1 MEPEVPASPES
12 SASDSE
18 SYNTESAR
26 LYFGPLKTP
35 ERKFVASSKHLFPPV
50 QTPPLRRSPRLS
62 SPRPRSVTP
71 VDAEDTAEEN
81 EDIERVAQ
89 LVNGDEEDDEDTSNS
104 QSGTPQRGDIT
115 PDEPSS
121 ALAERISHAP
131 DNPSPPPSPPAA
143 LTLFDP
149 LHTSFLET
157 SGDYQADL
165 MSLRIND
172 GTEGGGA
179 NSLVAFTGT
188 DPPSLLMSAPI
199 PTRSAEEH
207 LLQRDLISFDSFTDI
222 PAPVFPDND
231 MTLNSPYPAPQQ
243 ALSVD
248 DMFSHSPNRNTP
260 GPQEA
265 IHIPVLIVEPP
276 KEVIHTEDE
285 CMAVDA
291 YYPKETAVE
300 MEHDHIPP
308 TNELIQ
314 PQSHESEQMDVVQ
327 PAAPQASLGD
337 ELMTTPLRRSMRPRR
352 SVSPHPLPAPLPV
365 FVPPSPSP
373 ARTQVKKR
381 VTNMPADD
389 EIVSDS
395 QDEGE
400 GLRASPSRT
409 TPTSN
414 RIRQRS
420 PGKAPLSFHRALG
433 SLSPTSANVLSTLAF
448 SADQPSTSNT
458 ESLSSS
464 NPPSMF
470 SFSVFSAEASA
481 APSTPVRSD
490 GPIRFSSP
498 SKGSPSKLQLQTP
511 APNDPTNTPARRI
524 PMEQAIAQ
532 GHVSPEKA
540 AQLGFKASINGTTL
554 PSVSTP
560 ARRVLISERT
570 VVPLSK
576 SSTVRPA
583 SPLKAGPV
591 QRERSAEPSQRVMS
605 SLKGKERAGSVTQ
618 DLSSSV
624 IKPGQ
629 LPFPIALA
637 ASVVSSSVASP
648 SSAPSA
654 ARSAVDPPSSPA
666 KSSLKQVT
674 SRIPRIGAK
683 PYARTVD
690 QKATEKA
697 KSTIPRMVDLSK
709 VFNLIAF
716 DISPVLISFQSAPKP
731 KVMES
736 VTIIRRGV
744 NKAPES
750 NVPSASSSSRVK
762 PTIVTSTT
770 LLKRKREAERSPVKP
785 RLITLRQVPPMQSP
799 SEPSSSQIAP
809 APSTSA
815 VSSKS
820 KKPSGGTIRIRRVPD
835 PLPKPPVVPQPNLPE
850 ILTPVEPGATIIVS
864 KPRSPPQEQSNEK
877 LRPVTLEPEVR
888 SVDNDHL
895 PPGSPMKQD
904 PPQNE
909 HEKPARVAAP
919 AIVVTDTTSTA
930 DSNVISGLRRTT
942 RSRRIVTHDVIPE
955 SSSRSSTSR
964 RKAAVSF
971 HSDDVFSSM
980 SITALKDLTT
990 SNTVKNQQYLSAKL
1004 ETEVI
1009 RREGLR
1015 PESPAVKIR
1024 TISQRQEEKERRRE
1038 ERAQRRARRSD
1049 EMTSSDVEPSS
1060 DIGYSSPCEEES
1072 SDKKGES
1079 LMKHQR
1085 GAGDEDDYETPER
1098 PDCRRRLFDDRSTPV
1113 PQSPVRRV
1121 QWDRGLFTTVYIDEV
1136 KLGSR
1141 QTLKENR
1148 DLKGI
1153 LAPTAKAL
1161 RLDML
1166 GNLLQVD
1173 TPLTDL
1179 VQENITVK
1187 KFVYDNDIPV
1197 RPPPPVAKSTRSKG
1211 KKK

>member
-1 MEPEVPASPES
+1 MGPGVPASPAS
-12 SASDSE
+12 SASDSD

-62 SPRPRSVTP
+62 SPRPRSATP

-89 LVNGDEEDDEDTSNS
+89 LVNGDEEEEEEEEEEISNS

-143 LTLFDP
+143 LSLFDP

-165 MSLRIND
+165 MSLRISD
-172 GTEGGGA
+172 GVEGGGG
-179 NSLVAFTGT
+179 NPLVAFTGT
-188 DPPSLLMSAPI
+188 DPPSLLLSAPV
-199 PTRSAEEH
+199 PTPSAEEPV
-207 LLQRDLISFDSFTDI
+207 LQRDLISFDSFIDI

-231 MTLNSPYPAPQQ
+231 MTLNSPNPALRHTP
-243 ALSVD
+243 SVD
-248 DMFSHSPNRNTP
+248 DMFSQSPNHSTP

-276 KEVIHTEDE
+276 TEVTRTEDE
-285 CMAVDA
+285 HMSVDSVDTCTFPKEAAVD
-291 YYPKETAVE
+291 
-300 MEHDHIPP
+300 DHTPP

-314 PQSHESEQMDVVQ
+314 PQSYENEQMDVVQ

-337 ELMTTPLRRSMRPRR
+337 ELMATPLRRSTRPRR
-352 SVSPHPLPAPLPV
+352 SVSPHPFPAPPPI

-381 VTNMPADD
+381 VGNLPADD

-400 GLRASPSRT
+400 CPRASPSRT
-409 TPTSN
+409 TPTVN

-420 PGKAPLSFHRALG
+420 PGKTPLSFHRALG

-448 SADQPSTSNT
+448 GTDQPSTSNI

-498 SKGSPSKLQLQTP
+498 SKGSPSKLRLQTP
-511 APNDPTNTPARRI
+511 APDDPTNTPARRI

-540 AQLGFKASINGTTL
+540 AQLGFKSSINGTTL
-554 PSVSTP
+554 PSGSTP

-576 SSTVRPA
+576 SSTIRPP
-583 SPLKAGPV
+583 SPVKTERV
-591 QRERSAEPSQRVMS
+591 QRERSVEPSQRVIP

-618 DLSSSV
+618 DLSPSV

-637 ASVVSSSVASP
+637 APAVSSSVAS
-648 SSAPSA
+648 SYSASSA
-654 ARSAVDPPSSPA
+654 ARSTVDPPSSPA

-709 VFNLIAF
+709 
-716 DISPVLISFQSAPKP
+716 SAPKP
-731 KVMES
+731 KAMES
-736 VTIIRRGV
+736 VTIGRRGV
-744 NKAPES
+744 NKAPEP
-750 NVPSASSSSRVK
+750 NVLSASSSSRVK

-785 RLITLRQVPPMQSP
+785 RLITLRQVPPMQP
-799 SEPSSSQIAP
+799 TSEPSSSQVVP
-809 APSTSA
+809 AASTSS
-815 VSSKS
+815 VSSNG
-820 KKPSGGTIRIRRVPD
+820 KKLSGGTIRIRRVPD
-835 PLPKPPVVPQPNLPE
+835 PPPKPPVVPEPNLPE
-850 ILTPVEPGATIIVS
+850 THTPVELEATMIVS
-864 KPRSPPQEQSNEK
+864 KPRSPRQEQSKEK
-877 LRPVTLEPEVR
+877 LRPVTPGPEAR

-895 PPGSPMKQD
+895 PPGSPMKLD

-909 HEKPARVAAP
+909 QGRPASVAVP

-930 DSNVISGLRRTT
+930 DSGVISGLRRTT
-942 RSRRIVTHDVIPE
+942 RSRRIVTHDILPE
-955 SSSRSSTSR
+955 SSSRPSTSR

-1009 RREGLR
+1009 RKEGLR

-1024 TISQRQEEKERRRE
+1024 TISQRQEEEKERQRE

-1049 EMTSSDVEPSS
+1049 EMTSSDV
-1060 DIGYSSPCEEES
+1060 GYSSPCEEES
-1072 SDKKGES
+1072 PAKKGEP
-1079 LMKHQR
+1079 LTKHQR

-1098 PDCRRRLFDDRSTPV
+1098 PDCRRRLFDDGSTPV
-1113 PQSPVRRV
+1113 PPVRRV

-1187 KFVYDNDIPV
+1187 KFVYDNDIPA
-1197 RPPPPVAKSTRSKG
+1197 PPPMPPVAKSTRSKG
-1211 KKK
+1211 KRK